1 MSAVYEGGIL
11 SRRGAHIRGWGVS
24 LGVHGV
30 LGGLVIAALFVL
42 SRPVAPPVFEWDVSL
57 LDTATPMP
65 TVTPTPRNTP
75 APVVTQKAAPQPQ
88 VTPAALPPPVVAA
101 ATPVAS
107 RADVAVPAP
116 ASAASVSAP
125 APAQAAPAP
134 VMAAEPSPPRS
145 EPVHAAAP
153 PVANSSPDVGFL
165 KDLLWR
171 RTDALKKYPRLAER
185 MGWEGRVLV
194 KVVLAGDGRLVNAE
208 IEESSGHETLDQN
221 ALQTVRAATPLK
233 LDNQAWTQVSFL
245 LPVVYRFGQ

>member
-1 MSAVYEGGIL
+1 MSAVYEDGGIL
-11 SRRGAHIRGWGVS
+11 SRRGAHICGWGVS

-42 SRPVAPPVFEWDVSL
+42 ARPVAPPVFEWDVSL

-65 TVTPTPRNTP
+65 TATPRNTP
-75 APVVTQKAAPQPQ
+75 APAVTQKAAPQPP
-88 VTPAALPPPVVAA
+88 VTPVA

-107 RADVAVPAP
+107 RADVVVPVPAP
-116 ASAASVSAP
+116 ATVSTP
-125 APAQAAPAP
+125 VPAQAAPAP
-134 VMAAEPSPPRS
+134 VMAAEPSPPRT

-171 RTDALKKYPRLAER
+171 RADALKKYPLLAKR
-185 MGWEGRVLV
+185 NGWEGQVLV
-194 KVVLAGDGRLVNAE
+194 KVILGGDGRLVNAE
-208 IEESSGHETLDQN
+208 IEESSGYETLDQS

-233 LDNQAWTQVSFL
+233 LDNQSWAQVSFL
-245 LPVVYRFGQ
+245 LPVVYRFER